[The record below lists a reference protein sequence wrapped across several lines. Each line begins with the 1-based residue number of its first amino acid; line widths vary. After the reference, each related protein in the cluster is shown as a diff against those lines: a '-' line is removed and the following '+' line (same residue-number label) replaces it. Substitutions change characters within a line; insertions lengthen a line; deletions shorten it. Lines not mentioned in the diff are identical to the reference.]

1 VATDLQVERQP
12 VAAVAPPP
20 IAWRKLLGGGTI
32 VVVGSA
38 ATNVLSFLFSFVV
51 ARLLKPEDYST
62 VTACL
67 SLLVVV
73 TVPAATLQLVAAR
86 YAAIWHES
94 AAMVHTLARWLARIA
109 LCLGVLLA
117 VGLVALSAFF
127 TRYLHLPNA
136 LPLYLVSGVLLCS
149 FVGPVY
155 RGLLQGLH
163 HFGRYAIASAS
174 EFAVRLLAAVSLVLL
189 GWHEAGALGGV
200 LLGAAGGAV
209 LAWSLARQLAGAS
222 ELKPIPAR
230 AIARWA
236 MPTLLVQVALSALV
250 FQDTLLAKHFFS
262 PADAGSYAGLATT
275 ARVLFYVS
283 GALSAFLFPV
293 VARMHTHGGQSR
305 LISHLT
311 VGLVALVEVVLV
323 LGFVVAPRFALH
335 LVVGSQYEA
344 VSTYLPAIAVALAA
358 YAVIN
363 VLVSYLLATGNR
375 AFLIPLLVAPVAE
388 GLLMTVYH
396 QSLGEFVHTLDA
408 VMLGTLAVMAWIYW
422 RSGAAATT
430 STWEIE

>member
-1 VATDLQVERQP
+1 
-12 VAAVAPPP
+12 
-20 IAWRKLLGGGTI
+20 
-32 VVVGSA
+32 
-38 ATNVLSFLFSFVV
+38 
-51 ARLLKPEDYST
+51 
-62 VTACL
+62 
-67 SLLVVV
+67 
-73 TVPAATLQLVAAR
+73 
-86 YAAIWHES
+86 
-94 AAMVHTLARWLARIA
+94 
-109 LCLGVLLA
+109 
-117 VGLVALSAFF
+117 
-127 TRYLHLPNA
+127 
-136 LPLYLVSGVLLCS
+136 
-149 FVGPVY
+149 
-155 RGLLQGLH
+155 
-163 HFGRYAIASAS
+163 
-174 EFAVRLLAAVSLVLL
+174 
-189 GWHEAGALGGV
+189 
-200 LLGAAGGAV
+200 
-209 LAWSLARQLAGAS
+209 
-222 ELKPIPAR
+222 
-230 AIARWA
+230 
-236 MPTLLVQVALSALV
+236 
-250 FQDTLLAKHFFS
+250 
-262 PADAGSYAGLATT
+262 
-275 ARVLFYVS
+275 
-283 GALSAFLFPV
+283 
-293 VARMHTHGGQSR
+293 MHTHGGQSR